1 MLELTTIN
9 TTELTNKKLGTQL
22 NTIKKAV
29 DTGNNQQWKIAD
41 AIATIVDDE
50 LFVDD
55 FETEGNLAKVLGMSR
70 PNLNKMKK
78 ASHYHKEVEELNA
91 FTLTK
96 VMELLVIPQEEIVD
110 FLDGY
115 MITPSSTCREVREAV
130 SAWKDDNVVADAEI
144 TDAEDTEITDAE
156 DADTNTEITNNQNE
170 AETEEAIDYI
180 NAIEKI
186 AIKCTESQSDG
197 YSQIMRICEAI
208 EETNESG
215 TKSTFDAV
223 LEMVDTLEK
232 AELIAIK
239 EYIEKR
245 L

>member
-9 TTELTNKKLGTQL
+9 TTELANKKLGTQL
-22 NTIKKAV
+22 NNIKKAV

-78 ASHYHKEVEELNA
+78 SSHYHKEVAELNA

-96 VMELLVIPQEEIVD
+96 VMELLVIPQEEIVE

-130 SAWKDDNVVADAEI
+130 SAWKDDNIVADAEI
-144 TDAEDTEITDAE
+144 TDAED
-156 DADTNTEITNNQNE
+156 
-170 AETEEAIDYI
+170 
-180 NAIEKI
+180 
-186 AIKCTESQSDG
+186 
-197 YSQIMRICEAI
+197 
-208 EETNESG
+208 ETNEKESE
-215 TKSTFDAV
+215 STLVDESTESSTSNTDDDALAPV
-223 LEMVDTLEK
+223 KNLIDTMSRD
-232 AELIAIK
+232 ELLALK

>member
-9 TTELTNKKLGTQL
+9 TTELANKKLGTQL
-22 NTIKKAV
+22 TAIKKAV

-96 VMELLVIPQEEIVD
+96 VMELLIIPKEEIVD

-130 SAWKDDNVVADAEI
+130 SAWKDDNIVADAEI
-144 TDAEDTEITDAE
+144 TDAEDAE
-156 DADTNTEITNNQNE
+156 DETNADDSESTLVDES
-170 AETEEAIDYI
+170 
-180 NAIEKI
+180 
-186 AIKCTESQSDG
+186 TES
-197 YSQIMRICEAI
+197 
-208 EETNESG
+208 
-215 TKSTFDAV
+215 STSNTDDDSLAPIKN
-223 LEMVDTLEK
+223 LIDTLNRD
-232 AELIAIK
+232 ELLELK
-239 EYIEKR
+239 EYIER
-245 L
+245 WL

>member
-130 SAWKDDNVVADAEI
+130 SAWKDDNIVADAEL
-144 TDAEDTEITDAE
+144 TDAEDTEDVTDE
-156 DADTNTEITNNQNE
+156 NE
-170 AETEEAIDYI
+170 SESTVVDES
-180 NAIEKI
+180 
-186 AIKCTESQSDG
+186 TES
-197 YSQIMRICEAI
+197 
-208 EETNESG
+208 
-215 TKSTFDAV
+215 STSNTDDDSLAPIKN
-223 LEMVDTLEK
+223 LIDTLNRD
-232 AELIAIK
+232 ELLEVK

>member
-22 NTIKKAV
+22 NNIKKAV

-50 LFVDD
+50 LFIDD

-96 VMELLVIPQEEIVD
+96 VMELLVIPQEEIVG

-130 SAWKDDNVVADAEI
+130 SAWKDDNIVADAEI
-144 TDAEDTEITDAE
+144 TDAEDAKDEVEQESKEVDETTDSSTSNTND
-156 DADTNTEITNNQNE
+156 DALAPIKNLIDTMNRDEL
-170 AETEEAIDYI
+170 
-180 NAIEKI
+180 
-186 AIKCTESQSDG
+186 
-197 YSQIMRICEAI
+197 
-208 EETNESG
+208 
-215 TKSTFDAV
+215 
-223 LEMVDTLEK
+223 LEL
-232 AELIAIK
+232 K

>member
-9 TTELTNKKLGTQL
+9 TMELTNKKLGTQL
-22 NTIKKAV
+22 NNIKKAV

-130 SAWKDDNVVADAEI
+130 SAWKDDNIVADAEI
-144 TDAEDTEITDAE
+144 TDAEDAEDAE
-156 DADTNTEITNNQNE
+156 DAKDEVEQDSKVVD
-170 AETEEAIDYI
+170 ET
-180 NAIEKI
+180 
-186 AIKCTESQSDG
+186 TESST
-197 YSQIMRICEAI
+197 SKP
-208 EETNESG
+208 NE
-215 TKSTFDAV
+215 DALAPIKNLIDTMNRDEL
-223 LEMVDTLEK
+223 LEL
-232 AELIAIK
+232 K

>member
-1 MLELTTIN
+1 MLELTAIN
-9 TTELTNKKLGTQL
+9 TMELTNKKLGTQL
-22 NTIKKAV
+22 NNIKKAV

-41 AIATIVDDE
+41 AIATIVDNE
-50 LFVDD
+50 LFIDD

-78 ASHYHKEVEELNA
+78 ASHYHKEVEELNS

-130 SAWKDDNVVADAEI
+130 SAWKDDNIIVDAAGIHSIESEI
-144 TDAEDTEITDAE
+144 TDAEAETDE
-156 DADTNTEITNNQNE
+156 TNADTTVVDESNESSTSNT
-170 AETEEAIDYI
+170 I
-180 NAIEKI
+180 N
-186 AIKCTESQSDG
+186 
-197 YSQIMRICEAI
+197 EAI
-208 EETNESG
+208 EPIM
-215 TKSTFDAV
+215 K
-223 LEMVDTLEK
+223 LIDTMTRD
-232 AELIAIK
+232 ELIALK

>member
-22 NTIKKAV
+22 NAIKKAV
-29 DTGNNQQWKIAD
+29 VTGDNLHWKIAD
-41 AIATIVDDE
+41 AIATIIDDE

-96 VMELLVIPQEEIVD
+96 VMELLVIPKEEVVD

-130 SAWKDDNVVADAEI
+130 SAWKDDNIVADAKI
-144 TDAEDTEITDAE
+144 TDVE
-156 DADTNTEITNNQNE
+156 DADNVADE
-170 AETEEAIDYI
+170 AVS
-180 NAIEKI
+180 
-186 AIKCTESQSDG
+186 ESKVVD
-197 YSQIMRICEAI
+197 
-208 EETNESG
+208 EETNESD
-215 TKSTFDAV
+215 TKSTFDAI
-223 LEMVDTLEK
+223 LEMVDTLEE
-232 AELIAIK
+232 AELISLK

>member
-9 TTELTNKKLGTQL
+9 TTELANKKLGIQL

-96 VMELLVIPQEEIVD
+96 VMELLVIPQDEIVD

-130 SAWKDDNVVADAEI
+130 SAWKDDNIVADAEI
-144 TDAEDTEITDAE
+144 TDAEDAE
-156 DADTNTEITNNQNE
+156 DETNADDSVS
-170 AETEEAIDYI
+170 AVVDDS
-180 NAIEKI
+180 
-186 AIKCTESQSDG
+186 TES
-197 YSQIMRICEAI
+197 
-208 EETNESG
+208 
-215 TKSTFDAV
+215 STSNTDDDALAPIKNLIDTMTRDEL
-223 LEMVDTLEK
+223 LEV
-232 AELIAIK
+232 K

>member
-22 NTIKKAV
+22 NAIKKAV
-29 DTGNNQQWKIAD
+29 DTGNNQHWKIAD

-70 PNLNKMKK
+70 PNLNKMKN

-96 VMELLVIPQEEIVD
+96 VMELLVIPKEEVVE
-110 FLDGY
+110 FLDDY
-115 MITPSSTCREVREAV
+115 MITPSSTVREVREAV
-130 SAWKDDNVVADAEI
+130 SAWKDDNIVADAEI
-144 TDAEDTEITDAE
+144 TDAENAENTDAE
-156 DADTNTEITNNQNE
+156 ESTVVDES
-170 AETEEAIDYI
+170 
-180 NAIEKI
+180 
-186 AIKCTESQSDG
+186 TES
-197 YSQIMRICEAI
+197 
-208 EETNESG
+208 
-215 TKSTFDAV
+215 STSNTDEDA
-223 LEMVDTLEK
+223 LAPIKNLIDTMSRD
-232 AELIAIK
+232 ELLALK

>member
-22 NTIKKAV
+22 NNIKKAV

-78 ASHYHKEVEELNA
+78 ASHYHKDVEELNA

-96 VMELLVIPQEEIVD
+96 VMELLVIPQGEIVD

-130 SAWKDDNVVADAEI
+130 SAWKDDNIVADAEI
-144 TDAEDTEITDAE
+144 TDAE
-156 DADTNTEITNNQNE
+156 E
-170 AETEEAIDYI
+170 AEKAKDVVEESEVEEEKDVTEESEVESNTSEYSLAEIKKMIDLM
-180 NAIEKI
+180 NRDEL
-186 AIKCTESQSDG
+186 
-197 YSQIMRICEAI
+197 
-208 EETNESG
+208 
-215 TKSTFDAV
+215 
-223 LEMVDTLEK
+223 LEL
-232 AELIAIK
+232 K
-239 EYIEKR
+239 EYIER
-245 L
+245 WL

>member
-130 SAWKDDNVVADAEI
+130 SAWKDDNIVADAEI
-144 TDAEDTEITDAE
+144 TDAEDADDATDENESESTVFDESIENSTSNTDE
-156 DADTNTEITNNQNE
+156 DALAPIKHLIDTMSRDELLE
-170 AETEEAIDYI
+170 VKAY
-180 NAIEKI
+180 
-186 AIKCTESQSDG
+186 
-197 YSQIMRICEAI
+197 I
-208 EETNESG
+208 EE
-215 TKSTFDAV
+215 
-223 LEMVDTLEK
+223 
-232 AELIAIK
+232 
-239 EYIEKR
+239 R

>member
-22 NTIKKAV
+22 NNIKKAV

-50 LFVDD
+50 LFIDD
-55 FETEGNLAKVLGMSR
+55 FETESNLAKVLGMSR
-70 PNLNKMKK
+70 PNLNKMKN
-78 ASHYHKEVEELNA
+78 ASHYHNEVEELNN

-96 VMELLVIPQEEIVD
+96 VMELLIIPKEKIVE
-110 FLDGY
+110 FLDDY

-130 SAWKDDNVVADAEI
+130 SAWKDDNIVADAEI
-144 TDAEDTEITDAE
+144 TDAED
-156 DADTNTEITNNQNE
+156 
-170 AETEEAIDYI
+170 
-180 NAIEKI
+180 
-186 AIKCTESQSDG
+186 
-197 YSQIMRICEAI
+197 
-208 EETNESG
+208 ETNEDESESNVVDE
-215 TKSTFDAV
+215 STESSTSNTDDDSLAPIKN
-223 LEMVDTLEK
+223 LIDTLNRH
-232 AELIAIK
+232 ELLEVK

>member
-1 MLELTTIN
+1 
-9 TTELTNKKLGTQL
+9 
-22 NTIKKAV
+22 
-29 DTGNNQQWKIAD
+29 
-41 AIATIVDDE
+41 
-50 LFVDD
+50 
-55 FETEGNLAKVLGMSR
+55 MSR

-130 SAWKDDNVVADAEI
+130 SAWKDDNIVADAEI
-144 TDAEDTEITDAE
+144 TDAEDVTDE
-156 DADTNTEITNNQNE
+156 
-170 AETEEAIDYI
+170 
-180 NAIEKI
+180 
-186 AIKCTESQSDG
+186 
-197 YSQIMRICEAI
+197 
-208 EETNESG
+208 NESESAVVDE
-215 TKSTFDAV
+215 STEGSTSNTNDDV
-223 LEMVDTLEK
+223 LASIKNLIDTMNHD
-232 AELIAIK
+232 ELLALK

>member
-22 NTIKKAV
+22 NAIKKAV

-130 SAWKDDNVVADAEI
+130 SAWKDEVEQ
-144 TDAEDTEITDAE
+144 ESK
-156 DADTNTEITNNQNE
+156 
-170 AETEEAIDYI
+170 AIDEESTQCDTTSAYFTI
-180 NAIEKI
+180 LELVEKL
-186 AIKCTESQSDG
+186 
-197 YSQIMRICEAI
+197 
-208 EETNESG
+208 EE
-215 TKSTFDAV
+215 
-223 LEMVDTLEK
+223 
-232 AELIAIK
+232 AELIALK

>member
-9 TTELTNKKLGTQL
+9 TTELANKKLGTQL
-22 NTIKKAV
+22 NAIKKAV

-78 ASHYHKEVEELNA
+78 ASHYHKEVAELNA

-130 SAWKDDNVVADAEI
+130 SAWKDDNIVADAEI
-144 TDAEDTEITDAE
+144 TDAEDAE
-156 DADTNTEITNNQNE
+156 D
-170 AETEEAIDYI
+170 
-180 NAIEKI
+180 
-186 AIKCTESQSDG
+186 
-197 YSQIMRICEAI
+197 
-208 EETNESG
+208 ETNEDE
-215 TKSTFDAV
+215 STVVDESTESSTSNTDDDSLAPIKN
-223 LEMVDTLEK
+223 LIDTLNRD
-232 AELIAIK
+232 ELLEVK

>member
-1 MLELTTIN
+1 MLELTKIN

-22 NTIKKAV
+22 NNIKKAV
-29 DTGNNQQWKIAD
+29 DTGINQQWKISD

-50 LFVDD
+50 LFIDD

-96 VMELLVIPQEEIVD
+96 VMELLVIPQEKIVE

-130 SAWKDDNVVADAEI
+130 SAWKDDNIVADAEI
-144 TDAEDTEITDAE
+144 TDAEDAE
-156 DADTNTEITNNQNE
+156 D
-170 AETEEAIDYI
+170 
-180 NAIEKI
+180 
-186 AIKCTESQSDG
+186 
-197 YSQIMRICEAI
+197 
-208 EETNESG
+208 ETNENESESAVIDE
-215 TKSTFDAV
+215 STESSTSNTDDDSLAPIKN
-223 LEMVDTLEK
+223 LIDTLNRD
-232 AELIAIK
+232 ELLEVK

>member
-22 NTIKKAV
+22 NAIKKAV

-96 VMELLVIPQEEIVD
+96 VMELLVIPQDEVVD

-130 SAWKDDNVVADAEI
+130 SAWKEDNIVADAEI
-144 TDAEDTEITDAE
+144 TDAEDAE
-156 DADTNTEITNNQNE
+156 DAEYAEDEVEQESKVVDEESKQCDTPSAYFTILEL
-170 AETEEAIDYI
+170 
-180 NAIEKI
+180 IE
-186 AIKCTESQSDG
+186 
-197 YSQIMRICEAI
+197 
-208 EETNESG
+208 
-215 TKSTFDAV
+215 
-223 LEMVDTLEK
+223 TLEE
-232 AELIAIK
+232 AELIALK

>member
-9 TTELTNKKLGTQL
+9 TTELANKKLGTQL
-22 NTIKKAV
+22 NVIKKAV

-78 ASHYHKEVEELNA
+78 ASHYHKEVDELNA

-115 MITPSSTCREVREAV
+115 MITPSSTCRDVREAV

-144 TDAEDTEITDAE
+144 TDVEESTAVD
-156 DADTNTEITNNQNE
+156 E
-170 AETEEAIDYI
+170 A
-180 NAIEKI
+180 
-186 AIKCTESQSDG
+186 TES
-197 YSQIMRICEAI
+197 
-208 EETNESG
+208 
-215 TKSTFDAV
+215 STSNNDDDA
-223 LEMVDTLEK
+223 LTLIKNLIDTMSRD
-232 AELIAIK
+232 ELLALK

>member
-22 NTIKKAV
+22 NAIKKAV

-78 ASHYHKEVEELNA
+78 ASHYHKEVAELNA

-144 TDAEDTEITDAE
+144 TDAEDAEITDAE
-156 DADTNTEITNNQNE
+156 ESTVVDE
-170 AETEEAIDYI
+170 A
-180 NAIEKI
+180 
-186 AIKCTESQSDG
+186 TESST
-197 YSQIMRICEAI
+197 SN
-208 EETNESG
+208 NED
-215 TKSTFDAV
+215 DALAPV
-223 LEMVDTLEK
+223 KNLIDTMSRD
-232 AELIAIK
+232 ELLALK

>member
-22 NTIKKAV
+22 NNIKKAV
-29 DTGNNQQWKIAD
+29 VTGNNQQWKIAD

-78 ASHYHKEVEELNA
+78 ASHYHNEVEELNN

-96 VMELLVIPQEEIVD
+96 VMELLIIPKEKIVE
-110 FLDGY
+110 FLDDY

-130 SAWKDDNVVADAEI
+130 SAWKDDNIVADAEI
-144 TDAEDTEITDAE
+144 TDAEDAE
-156 DADTNTEITNNQNE
+156 DATDENE
-170 AETEEAIDYI
+170 SESTVVDES
-180 NAIEKI
+180 
-186 AIKCTESQSDG
+186 TESSTSNKDD
-197 YSQIMRICEAI
+197 EALAEI
-208 EETNESG
+208 KKMIDLMNRDEL
-215 TKSTFDAV
+215 
-223 LEMVDTLEK
+223 LEL
-232 AELIAIK
+232 K
-239 EYIEKR
+239 EYIER
-245 L
+245 WL

>member
-9 TTELTNKKLGTQL
+9 TTELTNKRLGTQL
-22 NTIKKAV
+22 NAIKKAV

-41 AIATIVDDE
+41 AIAIIVDDE

-70 PNLNKMKK
+70 TNLNKMKK

-96 VMELLVIPQEEIVD
+96 VMELLVIPKEEIVD

-144 TDAEDTEITDAE
+144 TDAEDAE
-156 DADTNTEITNNQNE
+156 DAKDEVEQESKEVDE
-170 AETEEAIDYI
+170 A
-180 NAIEKI
+180 
-186 AIKCTESQSDG
+186 TESSTSNTSD
-197 YSQIMRICEAI
+197 
-208 EETNESG
+208 
-215 TKSTFDAV
+215 DA
-223 LEMVDTLEK
+223 LAPIKNLIDTLNRD
-232 AELIAIK
+232 ELLEVK

>member
-22 NTIKKAV
+22 NNIKKAV

-50 LFVDD
+50 LFIDD

-96 VMELLVIPQEEIVD
+96 VMELLVIPKEEIVD

-130 SAWKDDNVVADAEI
+130 SAWKDDNIIVDAAGIHSIESEI
-144 TDAEDTEITDAE
+144 TDAEDETDE
-156 DADTNTEITNNQNE
+156 TNADTTVVDESNESSTSNT
-170 AETEEAIDYI
+170 I
-180 NAIEKI
+180 N
-186 AIKCTESQSDG
+186 
-197 YSQIMRICEAI
+197 EAI
-208 EETNESG
+208 EPIM
-215 TKSTFDAV
+215 K
-223 LEMVDTLEK
+223 LIDTMTRD
-232 AELIAIK
+232 ELIALK